1 MKYYLKCLFT
11 SPVFIVGFAFA
22 LRMIVALIVWRNAPA
37 PLKPD
42 FPYGYELGR
51 VARSI
56 AAGQGFSSPLREL
69 DTGPTAWFT
78 PIYPY
83 LIAGIFRIW
92 GIYTQTSRAIIT
104 TLNCAFTALTII
116 PIHGIAKRTFGNDV
130 AIGASW
136 GWVFL
141 PNAIFFPITWVWDTS
156 LIALFFSLIFFATL
170 KLRGERSLIPW
181 VGYGALWAVG
191 VSINPSILSLFP
203 FFLVWLVWNERKE
216 WTVCFKH
223 AGAVLL
229 LFTIGMVP
237 WTVRNY
243 RVFGKI
249 IVLRSNFGL
258 ELWLGNNP
266 NVIDM
271 LNQMLHP
278 NDNSMEAAKYVRMGE
293 IAYMEE
299 KQHEALEF
307 MRTHPSDTM
316 NYTFHRFVDIW
327 LAQTDSPVDIWSN
340 ASLLVRLYLAFNSLL
355 PLLCMLGVLY
365 AYRAGL
371 QEAAPY
377 GLVLLI
383 FPIVFYLT
391 HSSPRYRFPIDP
403 IILVLATS
411 GLVTLISTA
420 RSRAR
425 RTKLATPSP
434 SLPNN

>member
-1 MKYYLKCLFT
+1 M
-11 SPVFIVGFAFA
+11 
-22 LRMIVALIVWRNAPA
+22 
-37 PLKPD
+37 
-42 FPYGYELGR
+42 
-51 VARSI
+51 
-56 AAGQGFSSPLREL
+56 
-69 DTGPTAWFT
+69 
-78 PIYPY
+78 
-83 LIAGIFRIW
+83 
-92 GIYTQTSRAIIT
+92 
-104 TLNCAFTALTII
+104 
-116 PIHGIAKRTFGNDV
+116 
-130 AIGASW
+130 
-136 GWVFL
+136 
-141 PNAIFFPITWVWDTS
+141 
-156 LIALFFSLIFFATL
+156 
-170 KLRGERSLIPW
+170 RGERSLIPW

-371 QEAAPY
+371 QEVAPY